1 MILCRFCHAWNPLI
15 PFWEKGI
22 GGAPAFLKEY
32 RIMSVICVPDQKRFS
47 AEKFQKVNLFDTE
60 RMFCDIYCFEPGQVQ
75 KPHAHAEN
83 DKIYYV
89 LEGKGTFLVGDEQTE
104 CGPGIAVLCPPGVD
118 HGVINTGTERL
129 VVLVYMAPHP

>member
-1 MILCRFCHAWNPLI
+1 MPVV
-15 PFWEKGI
+15 
-22 GGAPAFLKEY
+22 Y
-32 RIMSVICVPDQKRFS
+32 VPDQKLFS

-60 RMFCDIYCFEPGQVQ
+60 RMFCDIYYFEPGQVQ

-89 LEGKGTFLVGDEQTE
+89 LEGKGAFSVGDEQTE
-104 CGPGIAVLCPPGVD
+104 CGPGVAVLCPPGVD

-129 VVLVYMAPHP
+129 VVLVFMAPHP